1 MPRKKQR
8 QSSASAGP
16 PQIISA
22 HFQPRERATSCW
34 LRQEIR
40 KVLVLLPFISTTGGW
55 ESKAL
60 AGAEEPVPGAPSPSL
75 LRAAFI
81 GTERICT
88 SPNPAVPAAGTP
100 AVAHAAGLEIPAL
113 SSAAAIFCCWLI
125 FELFVGSDS

>member
-1 MPRKKQR
+1 M
-8 QSSASAGP
+8 SASAGP

-40 KVLVLLPFISTTGGW
+40 KVLLLLPFISTTGGW

-60 AGAEEPVPGAPSPSL
+60 ACAEEPVPLEPSPSML
-75 LRAAFI
+75 SAAFV

-88 SPNPAVPAAGTP
+88 PPNPAAPAAGTP
-100 AVAHAAGLEIPAL
+100 AAAHAAGFAIP
-113 SSAAAIFCCWLI
+113 
-125 FELFVGSDS
+125 